1 MSHRCGERR
10 ARDRAASRTIGH
22 LEPSAVLLGEQAGN
36 VEPEAKV
43 PALALG
49 VSPEGGADIFL
60 YTSYSGTPSLLC
72 LPEIVS

>member
-1 MSHRCGERR
+1 M
-10 ARDRAASRTIGH
+10 
-22 LEPSAVLLGEQAGN
+22 LLGEQAGN